1 MSVGNHLRCCEC
13 FCFENIVS
21 LLGPFRPLICLSFQV
36 SVMKKIA
43 ENEDNSKIM
52 EHLIELGRVLL
63 NKNNL
68 K

>member
-1 MSVGNHLRCCEC
+1 M
-13 FCFENIVS
+13 
-21 LLGPFRPLICLSFQV
+21 
-36 SVMKKIA
+36 MKKVA
-43 ENEDNSKIM
+43 ETEDNSKIM